1 MQAILQL
8 TKQLSAAF
16 TINPASDA
24 KKTSSSSASDKSA
37 TTSTTSWWK
46 ETTVYQVWPASFKD
60 GNGDGLGDIPGLIS
74 KVMSYF
80 SLSIVST
87 KLTGIAL
94 IHC

>member
-16 TINPASDA
+16 TINPSSDA
-24 KKTSSSSASDKSA
+24 KKSSDKIV
-37 TTSTTSWWK
+37 TTTTTSWWK

-74 KVMSYF
+74 KVIDAPTSYE
-80 SLSIVST
+80 SAELT
-87 KLTGIAL
+87 KCSSPTSPTSASM
-94 IHC
+94 